1 MTSQLLLAMS
11 SQIILRDAREFLY
24 DIRRKW
30 YDIGVELDVPTNE
43 LDTIRDKFKD
53 QKDCLNEML
62 KERLKKP
69 LTWSE
74 LSKALRARY
83 IDEEELADEGE
94 LSGSHNT
101 YSGTS
106 DKGHSE
112 KRTQKKK
119 PLNKGHSSRSQMSTL
134 CGPILKGADDARSL
148 SILR

>member
-1 MTSQLLLAMS
+1 MMCIIPSGMTSDSYSEPQLVLAMS

-30 YDIGVELDVPTNE
+30 YDIGVELDVPTNK

-74 LSKALRARY
+74 LSKALRARC
-83 IDEEELADEGE
+83 INEEELADESE

-101 YSGTS
+101 YSGN
-106 DKGHSE
+106 
-112 KRTQKKK
+112 
-119 PLNKGHSSRSQMSTL
+119 L
-134 CGPILKGADDARSL
+134 
-148 SILR
+148 